1 MNFATPEGELQLGIG
16 TNFAAFERAA
26 GGLLFMQLIKSS
38 DLGMMFGGSH
48 DSHRIAR
55 GLHWTYFSSVRR
67 FHLNRGYEFPL
78 GEVWWKRLARTA
90 LRLRP
95 PVNVAE
101 TARRVLCG
109 GSLPSVEVAEESRF
123 TEDLLPQRPPFSLR
137 FNPGVEYLNWRY
149 HTELP
154 FVRYRLFRILA
165 SGKTAGYVVINQR
178 PQRMVVAQCDGEDPL
193 LLTAGIF
200 AAMMAM
206 FWANRSPAKGLPA
219 KRFRGEVFLTSAHR
233 VMQQA
238 FRQAGFREDREA
250 HPFFLGRT
258 TGKTNV
264 PQDTGDWLINFDW
277 GDNGLRAPFL
287 GSPSL

>member
-1 MNFATPEGELQLGIG
+1 MLGLERMNFATPEGELQLGIG

-67 FHLNRGYEFPL
+67 FHLNRGYELPL

-101 TARRVLCG
+101 TARRVLCD

-123 TEDLLPQRPPFSLR
+123 TEDLLPQTATLQPPFQPR
-137 FNPGVEYLNWRY
+137 C
-149 HTELP
+149 
-154 FVRYRLFRILA
+154 RIPQLEIQHGA
-165 SGKTAGYVVINQR
+165 AIR
-178 PQRMVVAQCDGEDPL
+178 P
-193 LLTAGIF
+193 
-200 AAMMAM
+200 
-206 FWANRSPAKGLPA
+206 LPA
-219 KRFRGEVFLTSAHR
+219 VSDPR
-233 VMQQA
+233 
-238 FRQAGFREDREA
+238 FRED
-250 HPFFLGRT
+250 G
-258 TGKTNV
+258 
-264 PQDTGDWLINFDW
+264 
-277 GDNGLRAPFL
+277 GLRGHQPAAAADGGCAVRRGRPAAADRWHLCRHDGHVL
-287 GSPSL
+287 GEGIAGEGQGIAGKAIAGEPIASEPIAGKAVSRRGLSDFRPSGDAAGLPPSRFP